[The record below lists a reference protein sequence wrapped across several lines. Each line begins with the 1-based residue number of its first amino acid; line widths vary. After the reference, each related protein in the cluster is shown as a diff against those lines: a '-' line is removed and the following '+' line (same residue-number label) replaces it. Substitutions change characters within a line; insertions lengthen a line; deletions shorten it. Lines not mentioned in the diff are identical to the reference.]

1 MIARAGRLFAHSTS
15 EGAADS
21 RMPPSW
27 SRGSDPGAW
36 HLGIP
41 VAAACLLL
49 VSLLAVTMPHQP
61 ALVGAGGMLVL
72 IAVLGYATYCALPG
86 PPRDPAVCAF
96 LSACYGVVVLILI
109 GLADNT
115 VLPHLGV
122 RHPLQQK
129 PVLLTVE
136 LVFLGL
142 CRIGHARWEFMRDFT
157 VQRVRALPSYV
168 NVRPALLL
176 LLPAAAASGAV
187 ALDNGRGSA
196 VTVMMLVAC
205 LAVFGYLLWRGQ
217 RLSRATILFS
227 IYLVALALLLMTSLR
242 GRYTTGHD
250 VQHEYYVFQLAKA
263 HWHWDIS
270 QFRDPYNACLSI
282 TILPVMLAGIFHV
295 SDVMVFKLLFQLI
308 FALVPV
314 GVYLISERLAGRRPA
329 ILATLVFLSFPTYF
343 SDMPMLNRQE
353 IAMFLLTGMML
364 LFIDRW
370 PGVRRIQQAPFLLL
384 GLGVVLS
391 HYSTSYLM
399 VGQFG
404 IAVLLL
410 ATRRLP
416 QLLRRLL
423 SLNPEGRHR
432 FGHISQ
438 VRLITVPV
446 VLILAFFAFLWQS
459 PLTHTGG
466 NVTQIAGQVVKSVTG
481 AENFDS
487 RSGDLSAS
495 FFNGN
500 VDPSTQVQQYVDA
513 APQGRV
519 QGLSYYP
526 ASVVQ
531 KYPLGASTDET
542 APLTPVGRALNDA
555 GLNTYSLNSALR
567 GGSAKLMQ
575 VLVALGLIGL
585 LLRRPRS
592 WGVRWDPEYQMLC
605 IGALGI
611 VGAIVVL
618 PFLSVDYGLLR
629 AFQQTLVVLALPVV
643 MGCAML
649 GSAVGKTGRN
659 VAAIGLPVVFFISST
674 GIAASVTGGYLPQLH
689 LSNAGDNY
697 DAYYTQDAEVGIAQ
711 WLTRQLPADQRFPK
725 NLQADYI
732 ASSRLAALG
741 YPGAGELDISPELT
755 QQNAYVFLSY
765 SNVVLQRAY
774 AEHPSLISYQYPLA
788 FLDQNKNR
796 VADAGVS
803 RVYR

>member
-1 MIARAGRLFAHSTS
+1 MMSRAGRLFAHSTS

-21 RMPPSW
+21 RVPPSW

-49 VSLLAVTMPHQP
+49 VTLLAVAMPHQP
-61 ALVGAGGMLVL
+61 VLLGAAGLVVL
-72 IAVLGYATYCALPG
+72 IAVMGYATYCALPG

-122 RHPLQQK
+122 SHPLQQK
-129 PVLLTVE
+129 PVLLTIE
-136 LVFLGL
+136 IVFLGL
-142 CRIGHARWEFMRDFT
+142 CRLGHARWEFMRNFT
-157 VQRVRALPSYV
+157 ARRARALPSRI
-168 NVRPALLL
+168 NGRPALLL

-196 VTVMMLVAC
+196 ITVVMLISC
-205 LAVFGYLLWRGQ
+205 LAVFGYLLVRSE
-217 RLSRATILFS
+217 LISRSTILIA
-227 IYLVALALLLMTSLR
+227 IYLIALSLLLMTSLR

-250 VQHEYYVFQLAKA
+250 VQHEYYVFELAHA

-295 SDVMVFKLLFQLI
+295 SDVMVFKFLFQLI

-329 ILATLVFLSFPTYF
+329 LLAALVFVSFPTYF

-384 GLGVVLS
+384 GVGVVLS

-416 QLLRRLL
+416 AMTRSLFR
-423 SLNPEGRHR
+423 LNPEGRHR

-446 VLILAFFAFLWQS
+446 VVILAVFAFVWQS

-495 FFNGN
+495 FFNGS
-500 VDPSTQVQQYVDA
+500 VDPATQVQQYVDA
-513 APQGRV
+513 ARSGRV
-519 QGLSYYP
+519 QGLTYYP
-526 ASVVQ
+526 SSVVN
-531 KYPLGASTDET
+531 KYPLAPTDDERS
-542 APLTPVGRALNDA
+542 ALTPVGHVLNSV
-555 GLNTYSLNSALR
+555 GINTYSLNSALR

-575 VLVALGLIGL
+575 ILVVLGLIGL

-643 MGCAML
+643 MGCAMV
-649 GSAVGKTGRN
+649 GSAVGKTGRH
-659 VAAIGLPVVFFISST
+659 VAAVGLPVVFFVSST
-674 GIAASVTGGYLPQLH
+674 GIAASITGGYLPQLH
-689 LSNAGDNY
+689 LANAGENY

-711 WLTRQLPADQRFPK
+711 WLAGQLPEAQRFPA

-755 QQNAYVFLSY
+755 QQNAFVFVSY

-774 AEHPSLISYQYPLA
+774 AEHPALISYAYPLA